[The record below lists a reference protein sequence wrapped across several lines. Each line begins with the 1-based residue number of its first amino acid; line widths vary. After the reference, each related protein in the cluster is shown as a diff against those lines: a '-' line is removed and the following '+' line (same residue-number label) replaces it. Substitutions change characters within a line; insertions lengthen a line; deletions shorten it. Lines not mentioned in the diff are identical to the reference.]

1 MWKWKL
7 LLLALLVGT
16 FGCGTEV
23 REESVTPPSVTPKEA
38 IKSALDQV
46 VQSGQV
52 GSEIGAVMQQIE
64 ALKATDAATATAL
77 ETDARALMSMGSGDA
92 AKAKAKE
99 MLGKL
104 GGGG

>member
-1 MWKWKL
+1 MGKLKLVLMAL
-7 LLLALLVGT
+7 LLGT
-16 FGCGTEV
+16 LGCGGEV
-23 REESVTPPSVTPKEA
+23 REEAVTPPSVTPKEA

-46 VQSGQV
+46 VQTGQV
-52 GSEIGAVMQQIE
+52 GSEIGEVMQQIE

-77 ETDARALMSMGSGDA
+77 ENDARALMSMGSGEA
-92 AKAKAKE
+92 AKTKAKE